1 MNKGPI
7 LTLDLNAADAP
18 DPDRKA
24 PFEYG
29 RELGIDEIVDR
40 QDEVAEVVRTIRDG
54 GKLFLIGPRRYG
66 KSSILKTAV
75 DHLNQKSAIILRIDA
90 EGYPSIDL
98 IVGAI
103 IALAAQ
109 QLTGEAK
116 KAGSLIAQFFSR
128 IRPELE
134 YNPLE
139 NTWSARLGVDIK
151 RHDHTHLLV
160 EALNSFERLAQ
171 AQPERRPVGLI
182 IDEFQKIIELGG
194 QTAEGQI
201 RAAIQTHKRA
211 GYVFAGSKTHML
223 TAMTTDA
230 ARPFYRLGGVRFI
243 GPVPRDDF
251 HRFIKERF
259 KASGFT
265 AKDEAITLLMD
276 LAHDVPYNIQM
287 LAHGCWAS
295 LRNSGTRRATLTPE
309 IVAHTLRRLVLQQDP
324 IYTMLWN
331 RLTSIQ
337 QRTLIAVI
345 RLQGR
350 NLQSARGMAI
360 VGKAPATIRK
370 SIHAMM
376 DTSLLRDEQTPNSTV
391 VVFEDPF
398 FEKWIEFVILPNL
411 PF

>member
-1 MNKGPI
+1 MSLDLNPN
-7 LTLDLNAADAP
+7 LDLNAAT
-18 DPDRKA
+18 DPNRKP
-24 PFEYG
+24 PFEFG

-75 DHLNQKSAIILRIDA
+75 DQLTEKSAIVLRIDA

-103 IALAAQ
+103 VALAAK
-109 QLTGEAK
+109 QLTGEVK

-134 YNPLE
+134 YSPIDNS
-139 NTWSARLGVDIK
+139 WSARLGVDTS
-151 RHDHTHLLV
+151 RHDHTQLLI

-171 AQPERRPVGLI
+171 AQPARRPVGLI

-194 QTAEGQI
+194 QSAEGQI

-223 TAMTTDA
+223 TSMTTDA
-230 ARPFYRLGGVRFI
+230 ARPFYRLGSVRFI
-243 GPVPRDDF
+243 GPVPRADF
-251 HRFIKERF
+251 HQFIKARL
-259 KASGFT
+259 KSSGFS
-265 AKDEAITLLMD
+265 AQDEAIDLLMT
-276 LAHDVPYNIQM
+276 LARDVPYNIQM
-287 LAHGCWAS
+287 LALGCWSA
-295 LRNSGTRRATLTPE
+295 LRNSGARRPTLTSE
-309 IVAHTLRRLVLQQDP
+309 LVTQTLRHLVLQQDP

-337 QRTLIAVI
+337 QRTLAAVI
-345 RLQGR
+345 KLQGR
-350 NLQSARGMAI
+350 DLQSARSIAI

-376 DTSLLRDEQTPNSTV
+376 ETSLLRDEQSLNSTQI
-391 VVFEDPF
+391 VFEDPF
-398 FEKWIEFVILPNL
+398 FEKWIEYVILPNL
-411 PF
+411 GL